1 MTAGQKA
8 RLGKTLV
15 VDNLT
20 VTNQFA
26 TTDTAIAYD
35 SLTAHQIDFTG
46 GTPSDHVINMSGIT
60 LAANTNAIR
69 GASVNP
75 TRTTGWISFSGTVGA
90 TPAQV
95 YTDFRNLTTTGVAEV
110 LGIGS
115 FPTMA
120 SGASCASMFA
130 AQNICEVDAGA
141 TVLTAG
147 GVPAVGIFATFSKL
161 LLNGETFNSGG
172 VASALFLSVVS
183 NVTDV
188 SSADVSAIN
197 VENGSGV
204 TKSLLHL
211 TNTANGFTNLLWLPD
226 DGKPASLTNGNIL
239 NDIQSTANAGW
250 IKVLVGSTVRYIP
263 LYALKA

>member
-1 MTAGQKA
+1 MAGTYILRKGQSI
-8 RLGKTLV
+8 
-15 VDNLT
+15 DNSYST
-20 VTNQFA
+20 PQ
-26 TTDTAIAYD
+26 
-35 SLTAHQIDFTG
+35 SHGIDF
-46 GTPSDHVINMSGIT
+46 SNST
-60 LAANTNAIR
+60 LPANVNVIR

-75 TRTTGWISFSGTVGA
+75 TRTSGWISFSGTVGA

-95 YTDFRNLTTTGVAEV
+95 YTDFRNLTTTGIAEV

-130 AQNICEVDAGA
+130 AQNICQVDAGA

-161 LLNGETFNSGG
+161 LLDGETFNSGG

-197 VENGSGV
+197 VENGSGT

-211 TNTANGFTNLLWLPD
+211 TNTTNGFTNLLWLPD
-226 DGKPASLTNGNIL
+226 DGKPALSTQTNGGT
-239 NDIQSTANAGW
+239 QSGW
-250 IKVLVGSTVRYIP
+250 IKVLIGSAVRYIKLWDTAP
-263 LYALKA
+263 S

>member
-1 MTAGQKA
+1 MTGTYVLRKGQSI
-8 RLGKTLV
+8 
-15 VDNLT
+15 DNSYST
-20 VTNQFA
+20 PQ
-26 TTDTAIAYD
+26 
-35 SLTAHQIDFTG
+35 SHGIDF
-46 GTPSDHVINMSGIT
+46 SNST
-60 LAANTNAIR
+60 LPANVNVIR

-75 TRTTGWISFSGTVGA
+75 TRTSGWISFSGTVGA

-130 AQNICEVDAGA
+130 AQNICQVDAGA

-161 LLNGETFNSGG
+161 LLDGETFNSGG

-188 SSADVSAIN
+188 SAADVSAIN
-197 VENGSGV
+197 VENGSGT

-211 TNTANGFTNLLWLPD
+211 TNT
-226 DGKPASLTNGNIL
+226 TNGL
-239 NDIQSTANAGW
+239 PTCYGCLMTASQP
-250 IKVLVGSTVRYIP
+250 V
-263 LYALKA
+263 